1 MFLRT
6 FGSRRPPTSYLA
18 IRFLVTFCKSN
29 WCACTPIPLLIRPCS
44 VSTSPLVICSHVI
57 AEMNVAVPPQ
67 SPHLHLYDFA
77 KSAIIN
83 FFAFP
88 YATVCYMLLSFMIF
102 SSFQISEKLR
112 SRILKV
118 ILHLLVAK
126 CLRYVTCIATVEW
139 IQTSGVMPRLATT

>member
-1 MFLRT
+1 
-6 FGSRRPPTSYLA
+6 
-18 IRFLVTFCKSN
+18 
-29 WCACTPIPLLIRPCS
+29 
-44 VSTSPLVICSHVI
+44 
-57 AEMNVAVPPQ
+57 MNVAVPPQ

-88 YATVCYMLLSFMIF
+88 YATVCYMLLSFMILN
-102 SSFQISEKLR
+102 SFQISEKLR

-126 CLRYVTCIATVEW
+126 CLRYVAYIATVEW
-139 IQTSGVMPRLATT
+139 IQTSGVIPRLATT